1 MNNKYIDELF
11 KDVMDS
17 VKLSSAMIEVVPM
30 AEGSNMEDFLFET
43 NPPSPDIIPILPMTG
58 NVLFPGTITP
68 INVTRTMSLKL
79 LRYAADKGDYIG
91 VVTQRNELNDTPER
105 GDLYDVGCLAQ
116 VVKVI
121 DMPNN
126 EVIGILRGCCCFQL
140 GDIGTERLL
149 RYVQVLRRLGEAAL
163 AGEHLEVRE
172 RSEIHGRPFSSDA
185 EHVGCCER
193 VPYYYN
199 VCLL

>member
-105 GDLYDVGCLAQ
+105 SVHTMKNTSL
-116 VVKVI
+116 
-121 DMPNN
+121 PS
-126 EVIGILRGCCCFQL
+126 FS
-140 GDIGTERLL
+140 
-149 RYVQVLRRLGEAAL
+149 RYVSPKLLIRMITSA
-163 AGEHLEVRE
+163 
-172 RSEIHGRPFSSDA
+172 
-185 EHVGCCER
+185 ER
-193 VPYYYN
+193 VSIDLESSYEIKHAMMLSVPSTARTVTSAYEVMYEN
-199 VCLL
+199 PSVKFPEDL